1 MNDVLDGF
9 GDERPPARRGG
20 STPRRVV
27 WISSRSAL
35 VMVLFLMVMGNIP
48 IVYQIG
54 IADASKKC
62 MRLKKNYKRN
72 LTGYF
77 TRLWVEIKNRG
88 LKIGGISAS
97 LTY

>member
-1 MNDVLDGF
+1 
-9 GDERPPARRGG
+9 
-20 STPRRVV
+20 VV

-35 VMVLFLMVMGNIP
+35 LMVLFLTVMGNIA
-48 IVYQIG
+48 IVYQKG

-62 MRLKKNYKRN
+62 MKLKKNYRWN

-77 TRLWVEIKNRG
+77 TRLWVEIKNHG
-88 LKIGGISAS
+88 LKIGGISIS

>member
-35 VMVLFLMVMGNIP
+35 VMGNIP